1 MPAWTYQFLANLGE
15 GGITNGTCLLLV
27 LMFIYGLWDK
37 RFGRVCPSLM
47 TSLGILGTFCGIYLS
62 LYPLD
67 FSPGKMN
74 DSVTQLLGGMR
85 TAFFTS
91 LAGIAASIIFKVT
104 ESKRSP
110 QSIDDNI
117 KKQMTP
123 EQQLVIDKLEGIRQ
137 AISGDSDSSLVTQ
150 LQFIRNDHRE
160 AIKKLDQ
167 LTETIRGALIESLK
181 ELTKEVREVIVEQ
194 LNKSLKELIE
204 RIEKALIDQ
213 FGKTFKEFNEATQS
227 IKKWQE
233 DNREHI
239 EELTAAFEMSA
250 HAIGRIKRDCDAIP
264 STMESLLKI
273 MKVLGKEVNQ
283 LQSQLESIAELRKQ
297 AEEAFPLIKKHLDK
311 IGEDLAKSAE
321 GFSDLDKVL
330 KTTLEKAQKSI
341 ELIGKAH
348 LKTVQEVATA
358 MTKSVEEESTRSS
371 REIQKLVK
379 QTLEEFGEKITSESI
394 RIARGYG
401 ENMISIAE
409 QCARAIERS
418 EKGGNN
424 HG

>member
-1 MPAWTYQFLANLGE
+1 MPAWTYQFLAKLGE
-15 GGITNGTCLLLV
+15 GGLTNGICVILV

-67 FSPGKMN
+67 FSPGNMN

-91 LAGIAASIIFKVT
+91 LAGITASIGFKIV
-104 ESKRSP
+104 ERVMSP
-110 QSIDDNI
+110 QGIDNNI

-123 EQQLVIDKLEGIRQ
+123 EQQLVIEKLEDIRE
-137 AISGDSDSSLVTQ
+137 AISGDGNSIMTQ
-150 LQFIRNDHRE
+150 LQYIRNENRD
-160 AIKKLDQ
+160 AIQKLDQ
-167 LTETIRGALIESLK
+167 LTETIKGALIDSLEK
-181 ELTKEVREVIVEQ
+181 LTNEIREVIVEQ
-194 LNKSLKELIE
+194 LNESIQDLIS

-213 FGKTFKEFNEATQS
+213 IGKAFEEFNEATQS
-227 IKKWQE
+227 IKEWQE

-239 EELTAAFEMSA
+239 KQLTAAFDMSA
-250 HAIGRIKRDCDAIP
+250 RQIESIARNCETIPATMASLSRIMDDVGREMR
-264 STMESLLKI
+264 
-273 MKVLGKEVNQ
+273 Q
-283 LQSQLESIAELRKQ
+283 LQSLLESFAELRKQ
-297 AEEAFPLIKKHLDK
+297 AGEAFPMIKKHLDK

-321 GFSDLDKVL
+321 GFIDLDRVL
-330 KTTLEKAQKSI
+330 RETFTNAQESI
-341 ELIGKAH
+341 EMIGKKH
-348 LKTVQEVATA
+348 LENVKEVAKS
-358 MTKSVEEESTRSS
+358 MTSSMKEESTKSS
-371 REIQKLVK
+371 HEIQKLVK
-379 QTLEEFGEKITSESI
+379 QTVETFGERISSESI
-394 RIARGYG
+394 RIAREYG

-418 EKGGNN
+418 AKGGNN